1 MKTLTYAIRFLARSK
16 SYTIINLLGLAFSLA
31 CSIILIR
38 YIHREMTVDTHCVD
52 RERVVVPIR
61 DIAGN
66 WTITSTQFSDTTYI
80 PDNQIFRRSYLT
92 LDYETKLNYAGQDY
106 FVNVILADSNFLQM
120 FNYQALEGKLE
131 LSAPHHAL
139 ISEACAKRL
148 FGNGQAV
155 GKTLNYEWTH
165 VANGKRINDII
176 QVTIS
181 GVVKQPMCKTS
192 IQFDFLLSNQL
203 EDYKGTMELIQLL
216 PNVDLEAINRV
227 SNVYRLFRMNPN
239 MEGFQNRWKFVTLKD
254 LYFNQP
260 NNTRENDKAF
270 LTFGS
275 PDYLGILSIVAA
287 LLLLVG
293 VMNFINLYMVYM
305 MKRTKEYGIKKVFG
319 LQKWPLFAQIWAE
332 NVLLAFWALMF
343 AWLIIEIT
351 QVPVARLM
359 GVKMEYT
366 PFDLYLSLGFLLL
379 LPVLTSIYPY
389 IRHQYMSPI
398 TSMRAIATN
407 RQSVAT
413 RMMLLSVQY
422 VVTFVLTVF
431 SLYLNKHFQF
441 LIHTS
446 PGFEYE
452 QVIKAKLIPQNEDF
466 MKGNYEEAYDK
477 VRVLSDKLNECPVI
491 EAWVARNNILQ
502 PNLQMTFFNEKGEST
517 VVRLAAATENFFK
530 VYGIHMV
537 EGEFPGDKGIGT
549 IFLPNEA
556 AMKAFGY
563 KHIKDAFIRSDRP
576 LGFRQSKDGGVEQ
589 YGTSLFPVEGIIKD
603 YYYGHLTQGIQ
614 PMVFRIDSDRG
625 VGDGNFYIRIQKGE
639 EQAVVEYLKKA
650 VMDVYGTD
658 EISYSW
664 MKEQVE
670 AIYDEDRRV
679 ATIYTVFA
687 LIAIGIS
694 CLGLFGISLFDIRR
708 RYREIAIRKAHGA
721 GMKDLYQLLFKK
733 YLTVLG
739 ASFVVAV
746 PLAYYSIQQYTAD
759 FVVKAPIGIG
769 IFVIALLLVALIS
782 MGTLWWQI
790 RKAANIDPATVM
802 KNE

>member
-66 WTITSTQFSDTTYI
+66 WTINTTQFSDTTYI

-92 LDYETKLNYAGQDY
+92 LENETKLNYAGQDY

-120 FNYQALEGKLE
+120 FDYQALEGKLE

-155 GKTLNYEWTH
+155 GKTLNY
-165 VANGKRINDII
+165 DII

-181 GVVKQPMCKTS
+181 GVVKQPVCKTS

-203 EDYKGTMELIQLL
+203 EDYKGTMELIQLM

-319 LQKWPLFAQIWAE
+319 LQKWPLFVQIWLE
-332 NVLLAFWALMF
+332 NIIIAFWALMF

-407 RQSVAT
+407 RQSVVT

-452 QVIKAKLIPQNEDF
+452 QVIEAKLIPQSEDF

-491 EAWVARNNILQ
+491 EAWVARKNILQ

-517 VVRLAAATENFFK
+517 VVRLAEATENFFK

-537 EGEFPGDKGIGT
+537 EGEFPGDKGIGI

-576 LGFRQSKDGGVEQ
+576 LGVRGSKDGGLEE

-614 PMVFRIDSDRG
+614 PMVFRIGSDRT

-687 LIAIGIS
+687 LIAIGIA

-733 YLTVLG
+733 YLLILG
-739 ASFVVAV
+739 ISFVVAT
-746 PLAYYSIQQYTAD
+746 PIAYYSILQYTAD
-759 FVVKAPIGIG
+759 FVVKAPISIG